1 MVSSLALKVLS
12 SGETRA
18 LEIGK
23 NETSL
28 KLKQSDSKKSDNDL
42 QIQLERSQ
50 KAMRLLEKKF
60 DEQSEELA
68 KMRAE
73 IKSLKLNSE
82 KNLTSPVLNSSD
94 SKKVVNYWFYLLLGS
109 FFALAVGI
117 GFILF
122 KRARPEL
129 GKWIL
134 ALQMKIVIIKRK
146 KKLWFQKA
154 PKI

>member
-1 MVSSLALKVLS
+1 MTTGKNQNYFQDQNLDINSEYGEQPALKVLS

-18 LEIGK
+18 LEVGK

-94 SKKVVNYWFYLLLGS
+94 SNNVVNYWFYLLLGS

-117 GFILF
+117 DSYFSKEQG
-122 KRARPEL
+122 
-129 GKWIL
+129 
-134 ALQMKIVIIKRK
+134 
-146 KKLWFQKA
+146 
-154 PKI
+154 

>member
-1 MVSSLALKVLS
+1 MNFNSEYGERPALKVLS

-50 KAMRLLEKKF
+50 KAMRLLEKF

-82 KNLTSPVLNSSD
+82 ENLTSPV
-94 SKKVVNYWFYLLLGS
+94 
-109 FFALAVGI
+109 
-117 GFILF
+117 
-122 KRARPEL
+122 
-129 GKWIL
+129 
-134 ALQMKIVIIKRK
+134 
-146 KKLWFQKA
+146 
-154 PKI
+154 